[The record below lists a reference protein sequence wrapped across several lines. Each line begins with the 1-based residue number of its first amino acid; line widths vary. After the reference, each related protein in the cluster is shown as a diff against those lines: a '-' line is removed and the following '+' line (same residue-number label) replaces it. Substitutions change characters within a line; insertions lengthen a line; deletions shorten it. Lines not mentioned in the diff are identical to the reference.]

1 MRVGQTSIIVF
12 VSQLVAALLGFVAT
26 VYFARVLGAEI
37 LGLYAVVLA
46 LAGWIKL
53 GGQVG
58 VSKALTKRLSEGD
71 EQPEYL
77 AAAIISVTFFG
88 VITSVGV
95 VLFRE
100 QVNAYIGTDA
110 ALLVVLLV
118 FVGLFHQIIRAAL
131 SGERLVH
138 ISGLL
143 SPVRTGGRSA
153 IQVGLVIL
161 GWGLSGMVIGY
172 AAGTLLA
179 GLIGIVFV
187 STRLKLPKKRHFVSL
202 YDYAKYAWLGGI
214 KSRTWSDID
223 ILILAAFVPA
233 SLVGIYSIAWSI
245 AKFLNLF
252 GAALSKTLFPEISHA
267 DTNENEPMVQ
277 SLIEGS
283 LTFGGLILI
292 PGLIGGTVLADRL
305 LLIYGP
311 EFTEGVAVLS
321 ILIIAYLLQDYWKQ
335 LMTALKALDRPDL
348 AFHINLVFIICN
360 VSLNVALIVAMGWIG
375 AAIATGIA
383 VSIGLIL
390 AFHSLRKLVSFDLP
404 ITEILQQWIA
414 ALLMG
419 GVVYAARQLGEANLM
434 WVADYNAVFVVG
446 LVGLGAAVY
455 FAILLGIS
463 ATFRT
468 TVTDNL
474 PFDIPFI
481 NP

>member
-12 VSQLVAALLGFVAT
+12 VSKLVAALLGFVAT

-46 LAGWIKL
+46 LAGWIKI

-71 EQPEYL
+71 EQSEYL
-77 AAAIISVTFFG
+77 AAAIILVTMFG
-88 VITSVGV
+88 FITSVAV
-95 VLFRE
+95 MLFRE

-118 FVGLFHQIIRAAL
+118 FVGLFHQIIRASL

-153 IQVGLVIL
+153 IQVGLVMV
-161 GWGLSGMVIGY
+161 GFGLSGMVIGY
-172 AAGTLLA
+172 AAGTFLA
-179 GLIGIVFV
+179 GILGIVFL
-187 STRLKLPKKRHFVSL
+187 STHLKLPKKRHFVSL

-252 GAALSKTLFPEISHA
+252 GAALSKTIFPEISHA
-267 DTNENEPMVQ
+267 GTKENEAMVQ

-311 EFTEGVAVLS
+311 EFTEGVSVLA
-321 ILIIAYLLQDYWKQ
+321 ILIIAYLIQDYWKQ
-335 LMTALKALDRPDL
+335 LMTAIKALDRPDL
-348 AFHINLVFIICN
+348 AFRINLVFIICN
-360 VSLNVALIVAMGWIG
+360 ASLNVALIVLIGWIG
-375 AAIATGIA
+375 AAIATGIS
-383 VSIGLIL
+383 VSVGLIL
-390 AFHSLRKLVSFDLP
+390 AFRSLRGLVSFNVP
-404 ITEILQQWIA
+404 VSEILQQWIA

-419 GVVYAARQLGEANLM
+419 GVVYAARHLGEANLG
-434 WVADYNAVFVVG
+434 WVDDLNAVFVVA

-455 FAILLGIS
+455 FTILFGIS
-463 ATFRT
+463 TEFRT
-468 TVTDNL
+468 TVANNL
-474 PFDIPFI
+474 PFDVPLITP
-481 NP
+481 